1 MSLHQYFKR
10 ENIAMESV
18 KTSNTISG
26 KMKITTQQ
34 TSPVEVTLN
43 EEDQKN
49 IAATYLEKLWNW
61 NREYFIENG
70 QVKVNITHYS
80 SHSWDTVDLV
90 RKASSRDVFAEKVF
104 QHLYKR

>member
-1 MSLHQYFKR
+1 
-10 ENIAMESV
+10 
-18 KTSNTISG
+18 
-26 KMKITTQQ
+26 MKITTQQ

-61 NREYFIENG
+61 KREYFIENG

-90 RKASSRDVFAEKVF
+90 RKASSRDIFAEKVF
-104 QHLYKR
+104 QHLYKS

>member
-1 MSLHQYFKR
+1 
-10 ENIAMESV
+10 
-18 KTSNTISG
+18 
-26 KMKITTQQ
+26 MKITTQQ

-80 SHSWDTVDLV
+80 SHSRDTVDLV